1 MKFRKAAFTLIELLV
16 NKTCQVC
23 VLPLYHHQKMTG
35 SLLSCLCKFKKNGIV
50 DFADAKPT
58 IHQKFLARL
67 DGVRGRKGEP
77 FFKKGSLPS
86 PTPFTLIELLVVIAM
101 MAILAAMLLPALQRA
116 RDVAKDAGCINNLKQ
131 QILGYQTYIDGHDG
145 WMIAGFNQKAGT
157 TKTHPWSSVVASLI
171 CGMSDPSVSFAGAGV
186 KYQLFTCPSE
196 PQPIGSSTKGNFFS
210 YGHYAVNALLCGYDP
225 GNANYRPRKI
235 SSVTKPGIALTI
247 MDSVKR
253 DSSYF
258 ATIGSSPALGCEIGT
273 RHGSGVA
280 RLNGTNSHYCLAG
293 QYISGAYLDGHA
305 RKVARKEW
313 MAFNGGLSRD
323 LLRLGYKNDYSL

>member
-1 MKFRKAAFTLIELLV
+1 MLDISSASPVPGKTQFTFTLIELLV
-16 NKTCQVC
+16 SAACKVR
-23 VLPLYHHQKMTG
+23 VLPFYYLKIIYKNDTSLRPTGRTSRIFDNSQKCSSHLHIFTQ
-35 SLLSCLCKFKKNGIV
+35 S
-50 DFADAKPT
+50 A
-58 IHQKFLARL
+58 
-67 DGVRGRKGEP
+67 
-77 FFKKGSLPS
+77 
-86 PTPFTLIELLVVIAM
+86 FTLIELLVVIAII
-101 MAILAAMLLPALQRA
+101 AILAAMLLPALQRA

>member
-1 MKFRKAAFTLIELLV
+1 MNMYSKTSFTLMELPGVTSQLCRDFFKRFV
-16 NKTCQVC
+16 YTDKYGCVRKHTENAAHKNTPHHTC
-23 VLPLYHHQKMTG
+23 KA
-35 SLLSCLCKFKKNGIV
+35 SASCLPQANSSHLHIFTQS
-50 DFADAKPT
+50 A
-58 IHQKFLARL
+58 
-67 DGVRGRKGEP
+67 
-77 FFKKGSLPS
+77 
-86 PTPFTLIELLVVIAM
+86 FTLIELLVVIAII
-101 MAILAAMLLPALQRA
+101 AILAAMLLPALQKA